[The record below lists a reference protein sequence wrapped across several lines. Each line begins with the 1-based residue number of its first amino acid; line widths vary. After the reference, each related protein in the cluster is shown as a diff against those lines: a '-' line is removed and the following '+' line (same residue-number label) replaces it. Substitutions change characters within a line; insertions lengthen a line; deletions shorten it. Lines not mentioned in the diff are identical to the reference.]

1 MQIIRGLHNLFGRYQ
16 HALPNGCVATMGAFD
31 GLHKGHRA
39 VLDHLV
45 EVGARMQLPSVV
57 VILEPLPREY
67 FAPLDA
73 PSRLMSFREK
83 VEGFAA
89 LGIDFLLVVRFDD
102 GVRNTEAADFIERVF
117 VQGLATVHLVMGDD
131 SQFGRSGSGDY
142 KLLESLGRQ
151 HAFSVEP
158 TPTFEFAGGRVSST
172 RIRELLEHGEFAQ
185 AEELLGRAYSIS
197 GKVIYGRQLGRELG
211 APTANISLHRI
222 QAAMAGVYAVE
233 ARLVNSSQS
242 VLERPSDWMT
252 GVANVGV
259 RPTVDANVKA
269 ILEVH
274 LIDFQG
280 DLYGRQMEVR
290 FLHKIRDEQRF
301 SDVTQLQ
308 SQIERDVADTRSWF
322 GAN

>member
-1 MQIIRGLHNLFGRYQ
+1 
-16 HALPNGCVATMGAFD
+16 
-31 GLHKGHRA
+31 
-39 VLDHLV
+39 
-45 EVGARMQLPSVV
+45 
-57 VILEPLPREY
+57 
-67 FAPLDA
+67 
-73 PSRLMSFREK
+73 
-83 VEGFAA
+83 
-89 LGIDFLLVVRFDD
+89 
-102 GVRNTEAADFIERVF
+102 

-242 VLERPSDWMT
+242 LLEMPSDWMT